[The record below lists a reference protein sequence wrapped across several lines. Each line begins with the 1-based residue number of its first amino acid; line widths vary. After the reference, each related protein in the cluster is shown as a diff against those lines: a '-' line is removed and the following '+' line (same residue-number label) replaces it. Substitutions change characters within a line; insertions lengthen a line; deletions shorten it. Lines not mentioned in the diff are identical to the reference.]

1 MKFSIF
7 KSIILNKTP
16 RLFTKI
22 ITQSERWIFLFNAE
36 EFKGGSSSYTRDFT
50 EGERIGLPEENVA
63 QVSREHSE
71 HQISF
76 I

>member
-1 MKFSIF
+1 MFI
-7 KSIILNKTP
+7 
-16 RLFTKI
+16 
-22 ITQSERWIFLFNAE
+22 AE

-63 QVSREHSE
+63 QVSSKHSE
-71 HQISF
+71 HQVSF